1 MFQWLIE
8 NLGKV
13 GLSVAGRTALG
24 GALLLVA
31 VLLLGVEEATR
42 LLNWLS
48 SNLPSPLQLEPP
60 SP

>member
-1 MFQWLIE
+1 MFQWLTE

-13 GLSVAGRTALG
+13 ALGVASRTALG

-31 VLLLGVEEATR
+31 VLLLGVEEAAR
-42 LLNWLS
+42 LLSWLS
-48 SNLPSPLQLEPP
+48 NNLQSLPQSEPP